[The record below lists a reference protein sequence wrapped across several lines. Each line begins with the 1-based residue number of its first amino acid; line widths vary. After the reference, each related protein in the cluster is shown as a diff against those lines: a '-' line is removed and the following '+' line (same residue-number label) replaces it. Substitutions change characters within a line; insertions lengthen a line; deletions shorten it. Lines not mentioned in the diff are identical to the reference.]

1 MAKIIPQLV
10 KTHTCENNSKTTE
23 NKTEN
28 IS

>member
-10 KTHTCENNSKTTE
+10 KTHTHLHNSKTTE